1 MYRDRRTEIPLC
13 LPVRRF
19 LEIACALAQSGQD
32 AQQRCEVVIGQTGL
46 AEHRFVQPV
55 GRGQRQLVPL
65 GSELDQGGAP
75 IGGMRRATD
84 QPDLLEPVD
93 GVGHARRVHL
103 QARAALEGATI
114 VLATSRMTDE
124 TIAALRQILN
134 TMQREI
140 EAGRKPLDQDRLFH
154 VTIAEQ
160 SGNSVLARMVANL
173 FDERH
178 SPISAQLRVKFEDR
192 DTWTHA
198 LQEHEAILAA
208 LELKDPLLAQAAMH
222 THLEGSKRRW
232 VEN

>member
-1 MYRDRRTEIPLC
+1 
-13 LPVRRF
+13 
-19 LEIACALAQSGQD
+19 
-32 AQQRCEVVIGQTGL
+32 
-46 AEHRFVQPV
+46 
-55 GRGQRQLVPL
+55 
-65 GSELDQGGAP
+65 
-75 IGGMRRATD
+75 
-84 QPDLLEPVD
+84 
-93 GVGHARRVHL
+93 
-103 QARAALEGATI
+103 
-114 VLATSRMTDE
+114 MTDE
-124 TIAALRQILN
+124 AIATLRQILN